1 MGTGNDMAQNTDNQ
15 PARSAILITPSEVME
30 YLYCPRFTYFLN
42 VLKIRQYEEKRYKVQ
57 KGREVHQQRLEQNRD
72 YVRKKVPMLKK
83 EQNIYLSSD
92 TLHVRG
98 IVDEI
103 IYLKDGSLAPADYK
117 FSVYQ
122 PYLYS
127 THKIQTALYA
137 MLILENYR
145 KPVHTGYI
153 FYLRGGSKMH
163 EVAITTKLER
173 EATTAIEAMLN
184 IIREEQI
191 PKRTS
196 CRVRCADCCYKNICV

>member
-1 MGTGNDMAQNTDNQ
+1 MMD
-15 PARSAILITPSEVME
+15 SAAPLITPSEVME

-57 KGREVHQQRLEQNRD
+57 KGREVHQQRLDQNPD
-72 YVRKKVPMLKK
+72 YIRKKIPMLKK
-83 EQNIYLSSD
+83 EQNVYLSSD
-92 TLHVRG
+92 VLHVRG

-103 IYLKDGSLAPADYK
+103 IYLKDGSLAPVDYK
-117 FSVYQ
+117 FTIYQ
-122 PYLYS
+122 PYLYN

-137 MLILENYR
+137 LLIRENYQ

-163 EVAITTKLER
+163 EVAITAKLER
-173 EATTAIEAMLN
+173 ESTSAIESMLK
-184 IIREEQI
+184 IILDEQI

-196 CRVRCADCCYKNICV
+196 YRVRCADCCYKNICV

>member
-1 MGTGNDMAQNTDNQ
+1 MMD
-15 PARSAILITPSEVME
+15 SAAPLITPSEVME

-57 KGREVHQQRLEQNRD
+57 KGREVHQQRLDQNPD
-72 YVRKKVPMLKK
+72 YIRKKIPMLKK
-83 EQNIYLSSD
+83 EQNVYLSSD
-92 TLHVRG
+92 VLHVRG

-117 FSVYQ
+117 FTIYQ
-122 PYLYS
+122 PYLYN

-137 MLILENYR
+137 LLIRENYQ

-163 EVAITTKLER
+163 EVAITAKLER
-173 EATTAIEAMLN
+173 ESTSAIESMLK
-184 IIREEQI
+184 IILDEQI

-196 CRVRCADCCYKNICV
+196 YRVRCADCCYKNICV

>member
-1 MGTGNDMAQNTDNQ
+1 MMIQLIDDKKH
-15 PARSAILITPSEVME
+15 SATLVTPSEVME

-42 VLKIRQYEEKRYKVQ
+42 VLKIPQYEERRYKVQ

-72 YVRKKVPMLKK
+72 YIRKKIPMVNKK
-83 EQNIYLSSD
+83 QNVYLSSEA
-92 TLHVRG
+92 LHVRG
-98 IVDEI
+98 VVDEI

-117 FSVYQ
+117 FSEYR

-137 MLILENYR
+137 LLIREHYD

-163 EVAITTKLER
+163 AVAITKALER
-173 EATTAIEAMLN
+173 DAAAAVTAMLT
-184 IIREEQI
+184 IIQNEEL

-196 CRVRCADCCYKNICV
+196 YRIRCADCCYKNICV

>member
-1 MGTGNDMAQNTDNQ
+1 MMD
-15 PARSAILITPSEVME
+15 SAAPLITPSEVME

-57 KGREVHQQRLEQNRD
+57 KGREVHQQRLDQNPD
-72 YVRKKVPMLKK
+72 YIRKKIPMLKK
-83 EQNIYLSSD
+83 EQNVYLSSD
-92 TLHVRG
+92 VLHVRG

-117 FSVYQ
+117 FTIYQ
-122 PYLYS
+122 PYLYN

-137 MLILENYR
+137 LLIRENYQ

-163 EVAITTKLER
+163 EVAITAKLER
-173 EATTAIEAMLN
+173 ESTLAVVAMLK
-184 IIREEQI
+184 IIQDEQI

-196 CRVRCADCCYKNICV
+196 YRVRCADCCYKNICV

>member
-1 MGTGNDMAQNTDNQ
+1 MTQISSYSSLEST
-15 PARSAILITPSEVME
+15 ILITPFEVME

-57 KGREVHQQRLEQNRD
+57 KGREVHQQRLEQNQD
-72 YVRKKVPMLKK
+72 YIRKKIPMIKK
-83 EQNIYLSSD
+83 EQNIYLSSQ

-103 IYLKDGSLAPADYK
+103 IYLADGSLAPADYK

-127 THKIQTALYA
+127 THKIQTTLYA
-137 MLILENYR
+137 LLIRENY
-145 KPVHTGYI
+145 KQAVHTGYI
-153 FYLRGGSKMH
+153 FYLRGGSKVH

-173 EATTAIEAMLN
+173 EATVAIDAMLT
-184 IIREEQI
+184 IIREEQF

-196 CRVRCADCCYKNICV
+196 CRVRCTDCCYKNICV

>member
-1 MGTGNDMAQNTDNQ
+1 MNNA
-15 PARSAILITPSEVME
+15 PILVTPSEVME

-57 KGREVHQQRLEQNRD
+57 KGRDVHQQRLDQNRD
-72 YVRKKVPMLKK
+72 YIRKKIPMLKK
-83 EQNIYLSSD
+83 DRNVYLSSD
-92 TLHVRG
+92 VLHVRG

-103 IYLKDGSLAPADYK
+103 IYLQDGSLAPADYK
-117 FSVYQ
+117 FTIYQ
-122 PYLYS
+122 PYLYN

-137 MLILENYR
+137 LLIRENYQ

-163 EVAITTKLER
+163 EVAITSQIER
-173 EATTAIEAMLN
+173 EARSSVAAMLE
-184 IIREEQI
+184 IILEEQI
-191 PKRTS
+191 PKRTV

>member
-1 MGTGNDMAQNTDNQ
+1 MD
-15 PARSAILITPSEVME
+15 SAAPLITPSEVME

-57 KGREVHQQRLEQNRD
+57 KGREVHQQRLDQNPD
-72 YVRKKVPMLKK
+72 YIRKKIPMLKK
-83 EQNIYLSSD
+83 EQNVYLSSD
-92 TLHVRG
+92 VLHVRG

-117 FSVYQ
+117 FTIYQ
-122 PYLYS
+122 PYLYN

-137 MLILENYR
+137 LLIRENYQ

-163 EVAITTKLER
+163 EVAITAKLER
-173 EATTAIEAMLN
+173 ESTLAVVAMLK
-184 IIREEQI
+184 IIQDEQI

-196 CRVRCADCCYKNICV
+196 YRVRCADCCYKNICV

>member
-1 MGTGNDMAQNTDNQ
+1 MD
-15 PARSAILITPSEVME
+15 SAAPLITPSEVME

-57 KGREVHQQRLEQNRD
+57 KGREVHQQRLDQNPD
-72 YVRKKVPMLKK
+72 YIRKKIPMLKK
-83 EQNIYLSSD
+83 EQNVYLSSD
-92 TLHVRG
+92 VLHVRG

-103 IYLKDGSLAPADYK
+103 IYLKDGSLAPVDYK
-117 FSVYQ
+117 FTIYQ
-122 PYLYS
+122 PYLYN

-137 MLILENYR
+137 LLIRENYQ

-163 EVAITTKLER
+163 EVAITAKLER
-173 EATTAIEAMLN
+173 ESTLAVVAMLK
-184 IIREEQI
+184 IIQDEQI

-196 CRVRCADCCYKNICV
+196 YRVRCADCCYKNICV